1 MKKDLQKLNKN
12 ELINLVENISIY
24 VGREYSE
31 DIVDYIYNNIDVN
44 N

>member
-12 ELINLVENISIY
+12 ELIDLVENISIY

-31 DIVDYIYNNIDVN
+31 DIIDYIYNNIDFKN
-44 N
+44 